1 MNLSRYD
8 FNLPS
13 QLIADRP
20 RKPRGTSRLL
30 VVDKESGT
38 ITATTFDN
46 IFDYFSEKDYLE
58 LEKFVIKNKS
68 KIISYKKAFDLESD
82 FISDKILRFFIRKTL
97 QIKRAII

>member
-30 VVDKESGT
+30 VVDKESGHCV
-38 ITATTFDN
+38 
-46 IFDYFSEKDYLE
+46 YSLGKVL
-58 LEKFVIKNKS
+58 LCK
-68 KIISYKKAFDLESD
+68 
-82 FISDKILRFFIRKTL
+82 RK
-97 QIKRAII
+97 